1 MKKILAFT
9 LAFLL
14 VLPGFM
20 IWGATDEGYGEDET
34 ALGQFVDSFENE
46 DNIAVLNNVIVNA
59 TVEGVELY
67 YDSGVGGGWL
77 AGWDLRVKLT
87 IDENDIDSALSDFP
101 VLIYISSASGRNNED
116 VTFIFDEVGANS
128 LKIAV
133 TESDGTTELYVE
145 IEEWD
150 LGNEEA
156 WLWSSIPSIASG
168 SDTDIYFYYD
178 NDHADNVAH
187 VGIKES
193 ASGENVWDSDFLM
206 VQHMDEASGNIKDS
220 TSEDR
225 DGTQGQTPTYGQ
237 TGEIDGSIAFDGATT
252 TGDYFQLA
260 DHADLSFNAFTL
272 DVWVY
277 LHDKGVDN
285 ANDEHVAAKS
295 GTAGNREWQF
305 NLNRASGGNP
315 YKVRPIIGKADGNW
329 GITSFFSTGTVALN
343 AWKHIAITWD
353 GTTIKIYLEGAFD
366 SQVGYSDTIKDTGS
380 IPYIARGDTTHQFL
394 DGLLDEF
401 RLSSIAR
408 ASEWIKATFETGRD
422 DLIDWDLE
430 ETSPGYV
437 SDGYFITVD
446 YLSDPLANGSALVHL
461 TNTSIPDGTVILVEY
476 SDDNSTWIFNDWQPI
491 FGGFESIDLRDLNY
505 STGFYIR
512 FNLST
517 SDSSLTPRVYQSR
530 LITMIGNV
538 STVTQNVTGEW
549 INYQAVSILNLTG
562 VHTEGDLNST
572 FFIDG
577 DFWNHTEVAGP
588 PGHLVQIN
596 FSGVDPDAECL
607 WVTIFYLYTGNA
619 LHVFNIEMWNFTSSA
634 WVNDGHLIDG
644 VALAWTNSTIYAMRI
659 PLDFLSGGEV
669 RVQLNHE
676 SPGNVNHELSI
687 DYIRL
692 VAKIPADVSIA
703 GAGAN
708 WGLLWFLLILI
719 CVPIA
724 LVLLKESRR

>member
-101 VLIYISSASGRNNED
+101 VLIYISSSSGRNNED

-422 DLIDWDLE
+422 DFFDWGLS
-430 ETSPGYV
+430 ETS
-437 SDGYFITVD
+437 SGYFTTEDYLDQVAGAVLVQLTNATIPEGTGITVQF
-446 YLSDPLANGSALVHL
+446 SA
-461 TNTSIPDGTVILVEY
+461 
-476 SDDNSTWIFNDWQPI
+476 DNSTWVNNLNIAGSNTVTA
-491 FGGFESIDLRDLNY
+491 GFQAIDLRELNWSSSY
-505 STGFYIR
+505 YLRYNFTGGI
-512 FNLST
+512 
-517 SDSSLTPRVYQSR
+517 DTPRLYQSR
-530 LITMIGNV
+530 LITTEGALGPGLNV
-538 STVTQNVTGEW
+538 SGVWIDYNVSA
-549 INYQAVSILNLTG
+549 INASVGVVDGGNLSS
-562 VHTEGDLNST
+562 V

-577 DFWNHTEVAGP
+577 NTFNVSEVGGV
-588 PGHLVQIN
+588 PGMVISLN
-596 FSGVDPDAECL
+596 FTGVDPDAECL
-607 WVTIFYLYTGNA
+607 WVTFWYLYDGNQN
-619 LHVFNIEMWNFTSSA
+619 HDFDIEMWNFTSSA
-634 WVNDGHLIDG
+634 WVDDGHLIDG
-644 VALAWTNSTIYAMRI
+644 VAFSWTNSTIYAIRI
-659 PLDFLSGGEV
+659 PIDFLSGGEV

-676 SPGNVNHELSI
+676 SPGNMNHDLFI

-692 VAKIPADVSIA
+692 VAKIPAEPAAGDQIINIVESDFPWIA
-703 GAGAN
+703 IAIILMLVAY
-708 WGLLWFLLILI
+708 LLL
-719 CVPIA
+719 
-724 LVLLKESRR
+724 SRLR